1 MKNKWPARAPELQFN
16 FKILYD
22 SDKPPTGACTI
33 LTGSNPEPPVTSKP
47 TTPTLPSS
55 DTTTSDMVVVD
66 SYQDNGKMKL
76 KATCNLP
83 IDTKLENFYI
93 LLLFTEDTSDL
104 EVGYQMRIYKFTL
117 QHKSFHF

>member
-1 MKNKWPARAPELQFN
+1 LKNKWPAHAPELQFN

-22 SDKPPTGACTI
+22 SDKPPTGACTV
-33 LTGSNPEPPVTSKP
+33 LTGSNPKPPVTSKP

-66 SYQDNGKMKL
+66 SYQDNDKMKL

-104 EVGYQMRIYKFTL
+104 EVGNKMRIYKYNI
-117 QHKSFHF
+117 